1 MHQSSTESIGSS
13 PRARLLGALGGPPA
27 QRTALRMVIAGVRSR
42 AEIARESGLDT
53 GTVTRAV
60 TALIEAQVLTES
72 TGAVT
77 SRPGRGRPSRPLH
90 VAEEEFWAVG
100 LHIGVRDITAS
111 AVGLGGSSLA
121 RVARRHDGSVESA
134 LDACLQGTAAV
145 RESMRTQPMGIGVA
159 VGGRVDSRCGRIV
172 EMPRLGWTD
181 VPLADEIARATG
193 LPCTVRSMAQAQAQ
207 ANVVYGQV
215 SAKATFGHLY
225 VGYIVEYCVVIG
237 GEVWAPEQRYGGAID
252 SLLLRT
258 DDGRCGTVQEL
269 VSDDGILAQ
278 AHTAGLI
285 VGDVD
290 LDAVLDP
297 STDDPRERAAL
308 KGLLHHRAEL
318 VGDLV
323 TQLQE
328 VIALPAVVMSAS
340 MARQSDA
347 LDIVRERIAA
357 GDDART
363 PPDILSGGPV
373 EIVNPRSGACG
384 YFETLFAEAGA

>member
-1 MHQSSTESIGSS
+1 MHHSSTESDGSAA
-13 PRARLLGALGGPPA
+13 RARLLGALGGPPA

-42 AEIARESGLDT
+42 VEIARESGLDT

-60 TALIEAQVLTES
+60 TALLEARVLTES
-72 TGAVT
+72 TDHTT
-77 SRPGRGRPSRPLH
+77 SRPGRGRPGRPLH
-90 VAEEEFWAVG
+90 VAEDEFWAVG

-111 AVGLGGSSLA
+111 AVGLGGSSLV

-145 RESMRTQPMGIGVA
+145 REAMGTQPMGIGVA
-159 VGGRVDSRCGRIV
+159 VGGRVDSRRGRIV

-181 VPLADEIARATG
+181 VPLADQIARATG

-215 SAKATFGHLY
+215 GPKATFGHLY

-237 GEVWAPEQRYGGAID
+237 GEVWASEQRYGGAID
-252 SLLLRT
+252 SLLLRA

-278 AHTAGLI
+278 AHAAGLI
-285 VGDVD
+285 AGDVD

-297 STDDPRERAAL
+297 STDDPRERAAFQR
-308 KGLLHHRAEL
+308 LLRHRAEL

-328 VIALPAVVMSAS
+328 VIALPTVVMSAS
-340 MARQSDA
+340 MARQVDA
-347 LDIVRERIAA
+347 LDIVRDRIAA
-357 GDDART
+357 GGPSRT

-373 EIVNPRSGACG
+373 EIVNPRSGACIF
-384 YFETLFAEAGA
+384 FETLFAEAGA